1 MSALVE
7 FLDEMFGLNCH
18 ASHQDLIQLFEA
30 DLGVNVQVEGDL
42 FQFKYDMISVK
53 WNDVTQECR
62 GSILKRDSNGRW
74 HYVARTPDKFYNLRE
89 GGCPYSNE
97 KRFKNDLPYLKLVE
111 KADGTA
117 IVLYN
122 YNGEWKVSTLGKITP
137 LTVADFPFTF
147 AELFKSTVGES
158 GFENLDP
165 NYTYFLELCTT
176 YNQVVTSYESNR
188 VYYITARHN
197 ENGEYLSNGA
207 PEFQNMHTLRSFN
220 LEDLKI
226 DTLIGLEDFAEQES
240 VREDVYGKVP
250 EGFVLYNRNVPVAKI
265 KNNKYLVY
273 HRLCTGNAGYTIRNL
288 NEIIFAGNIDDF
300 YGDLNAVQRD
310 YIDRLREFVRN
321 LQGEVIRFYN
331 SLTEGMTRKDFA
343 LAIEADENL
352 KHFKGFFFMYYDK
365 IVKGETPSISEWL
378 SGKNKNGAF
387 VYESYHDTWK
397 SLFKI

>member
-7 FLDEMFGLNCH
+7 FLDEMFGLNCN
-18 ASHQDLIQLFEA
+18 ASHQDLIALFEC
-30 DLGVNVQVEGDL
+30 DLGVKVQIEDGL

-53 WNDVTQECR
+53 WNAVTKECR
-62 GSILKRDSNGRW
+62 GSILKRDLNGHW

-89 GGCPYSNE
+89 GACPYSDE
-97 KRFKNDLPYLKLVE
+97 KIFKNDLQYLKLVE

-122 YNGEWKVSTLGKITP
+122 HEGSWKVSTLGKINP
-137 LTVADFPFTF
+137 LAVGDFPFTF
-147 AELFKSTVGES
+147 SDLFKTIVGED
-158 GFENLDP
+158 GFNNLDP

-197 ENGEYLSNGA
+197 ATGEYISDAA
-207 PEFQNMHTLRSFN
+207 PQFQNMYTLRNFSV
-220 LEDLKI
+220 EDLKI
-226 DTLIGLEDFAEQES
+226 DTLVGLEEFAEAES
-240 VREDVYGKVP
+240 VREDLYGKVP
-250 EGFVLYNRNVPVAKI
+250 EGFVLYNRNTPVAKI

-300 YGDLNAVQRD
+300 YGDLNDTQKI
-310 YIDRLREFVRN
+310 YIDNLRAFVRN
-321 LQGEVIRFYN
+321 LQGETSKFCETIADGL
-331 SLTEGMTRKDFA
+331 SRKDFA
-343 LAIEADENL
+343 LTLEADEHL
-352 KHFKGFFFMYYDK
+352 KHFKGFFFMNYDK